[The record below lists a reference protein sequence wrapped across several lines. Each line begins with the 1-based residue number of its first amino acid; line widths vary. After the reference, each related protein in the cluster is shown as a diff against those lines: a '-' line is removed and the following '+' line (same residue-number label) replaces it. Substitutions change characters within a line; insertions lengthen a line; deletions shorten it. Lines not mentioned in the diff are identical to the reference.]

1 MLNSEASAGVDSY
14 GGRPRWGQLRQVC
27 TRRRREL
34 TSPST
39 IGFPFSFGKKKCPLG
54 PDSPRR
60 DKRGLDVA
68 GGPPREVPEASM
80 REGESECPSRRGIRW
95 GRAIMSLACDVEQG
109 GFHGRRLLRG
119 KTQVGALRQVCTRRR
134 RELTS
139 PSTIGFPFYFGK
151 KKCPEKLSL

>member
-1 MLNSEASAGVDSY
+1 
-14 GGRPRWGQLRQVC
+14 
-27 TRRRREL
+27 
-34 TSPST
+34 
-39 IGFPFSFGKKKCPLG
+39 
-54 PDSPRR
+54 
-60 DKRGLDVA
+60 
-68 GGPPREVPEASM
+68 M

-95 GRAIMSLACDVEQG
+95 CRAIMSLACDVEQR

-119 KTQVGALRQVCTRRR
+119 KIQVGALRQVCTRRR